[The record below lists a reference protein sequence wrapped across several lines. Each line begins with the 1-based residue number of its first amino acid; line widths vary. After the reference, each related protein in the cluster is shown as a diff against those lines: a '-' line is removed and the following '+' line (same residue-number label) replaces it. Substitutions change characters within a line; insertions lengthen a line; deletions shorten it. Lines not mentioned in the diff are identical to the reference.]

1 MCLWHAPGTNQVL
14 RGACAAID
22 LTWYNESGPNR
33 SERGDVSGDGV
44 HEEDRISTESRDA
57 VQTYLQEI
65 GRVPLLNAEQERH
78 LARRVQDGDDDAK
91 AELAS
96 ANLRLVVSIAK
107 RYSHFGLPL
116 LDLVQEGS
124 LGLMRA
130 TEKFDPERGY
140 KFSTYATWWIR
151 QSITR
156 AITQTSR
163 AIRLP
168 ESLVQRL
175 RQLHQAEAAWMDAH
189 GEMPSDDDLAQEL
202 GIPVDQV
209 HQARQAPQNLTSLD
223 MPFDDD
229 SGDELGQLIEDDK
242 STTPLR
248 TALQALQRDELAK
261 AFRTLTERERH
272 VLELRYGLNGH
283 EPHTLEGAGLAFGLS
298 RERIRQIQNEGLEKL
313 RHPRIRR
320 RLEQFLHLS
329 PD

>member
-1 MCLWHAPGTNQVL
+1 M
-14 RGACAAID
+14 
-22 LTWYNESGPNR
+22 
-33 SERGDVSGDGV
+33 
-44 HEEDRISTESRDA
+44 
-57 VQTYLQEI
+57 
-65 GRVPLLNAEQERH
+65 
-78 LARRVQDGDDDAK
+78 
-91 AELAS
+91 
-96 ANLRLVVSIAK
+96 VSIAK
-107 RYSHFGLPL
+107 RYTHFGLPL

-130 TEKFDPERGY
+130 TEKFDPERGF

-175 RQLHQAEAAWMDAH
+175 RELHQAEAAWMEVH
-189 GEMPSDDDLAQEL
+189 GEIPSDEDLAQEL
-202 GIPVDQV
+202 NIPVDQV

-223 MPFDDD
+223 APFDDD
-229 SGDELGQLIEDDK
+229 SGDELGQLIEDDNAA
-242 STTPLR
+242 TPLQ
-248 TALQALQRDELAK
+248 TALHALRRDELEK
-261 AFRTLTERERH
+261 AFRTLSDRERH

-283 EPHTLEGAGLAFGLS
+283 EPHTLEGAGLAFDLS

-320 RLEQFLHLS
+320 RLEQFLHLTV
-329 PD
+329 D

>member
-1 MCLWHAPGTNQVL
+1 MFSCGRSGSDRVL
-14 RGACAAID
+14 RRARAAVD

-33 SERGDVSGDGV
+33 SESGTSGDDV
-44 HEEDRISTESRDA
+44 REEDPIRTYGRDA

-78 LARRVQDGDDDAK
+78 LARRVQDGDADAK
-91 AELAS
+91 ADLAS

-107 RYSHFGLPL
+107 RYTHFGLPL

-130 TEKFDPERGY
+130 TEKFDPERGF

-175 RQLHQAEAAWMDAH
+175 RELHQAEAAWMDKH
-189 GEMPSDDDLAQEL
+189 GEMPSDDDLAQQL
-202 GIPVDQV
+202 DIPVDQV
-209 HQARQAPQNLTSLD
+209 HQARQAPQNLASLD

-229 SGDELGQLIEDDK
+229 SGDELGQLIEDDQAA
-242 STTPLR
+242 TPLQ
-248 TALQALQRDELAK
+248 TALHALRRDELEK
-261 AFRTLTERERH
+261 AFRALSDRERH
-272 VLELRYGLNGH
+272 VLELRYGLNDH
-283 EPHTLEGAGLAFGLS
+283 EPHTLEDAGRAFGLS
-298 RERIRQIQNEGLEKL
+298 RERIRQIQNEALEKL
-313 RHPRIRR
+313 RHPQVRG
-320 RLEQFLHLS
+320 RLEQFLRLS
-329 PD
+329 AE

>member
-1 MCLWHAPGTNQVL
+1 MRNG
-14 RGACAAID
+14 
-22 LTWYNESGPNR
+22 LTR
-33 SERGDVSGDGV
+33 SQRGDVGGDGV
-44 HEEDRISTESRDA
+44 HEEDRISTEGRDA

-283 EPHTLEGAGLAFGLS
+283 EPHTLEGAGLAFDLS

-329 PD
+329 LD